1 MSPFQNPQIS
11 TQEAVP
17 TAVLRERVS
26 MTELPGF
33 YDRAFSAVGQALE
46 VGGVQPAGP
55 AFGYY
60 LTAPTDTFELEAGFP
75 LDAPLNAPAAEGGA
89 VVAADGAVVAA
100 GGGVVASE
108 LPAGLV
114 AHATHAGGYDT
125 LGASWQALTEWVQEQ
140 GRTAGPR
147 MWEVYVTQPTPEA
160 DPATLRTD
168 LFLTLVD

>member
-1 MSPFQNPQIS
+1 M
-11 TQEAVP
+11 
-17 TAVLRERVS
+17 RERVS

-60 LTAPTDTFELEAGFP
+60 LSPPTDTFELEAGFP
-75 LDAPLNAPAAEGGA
+75 LEAPLNAPAAKGDA
-89 VVAADGAVVAA
+89 VVAED
-100 GGGVVASE
+100 GGVVASE
-108 LPAGLV
+108 LPPGPV
-114 AHATHAGGYDT
+114 ARATHAGGYDT